1 MPELCLIII
10 REETSLETK
19 GAEVSPAAQLHHT
32 PRIAHWFP
40 AARATPQL
48 ATGASGERDSQAPV
62 AVGTAGPKHSPEASW
77 LAPPCLAQPCPALPC
92 WKYHF
97 W

>member
-1 MPELCLIII
+1 MPELCLIIS

-48 ATGASGERDSQAPV
+48 GLPVKDSQAP
-62 AVGTAGPKHSPEASW
+62 AALGTAGPRQGPEASW

-92 WKYHF
+92 WKYHL